1 MLIIYL
7 ELLFMVLIWGF
18 SFVVVDIAVEF
29 MPPLSVA
36 LYRFIV
42 VSLTFIIIDIYLKI
56 IRKNEFNKNEI
67 KKIRFSRNDWIL
79 LILSS
84 FTGVS
89 FFFLTQYSAIK
100 IIGPSLPALF
110 VCLLSPVVITV
121 LALIFFKEKLSLTK
135 VIGFIIASL
144 GGFLLITGGNLN
156 TLTSEDPNFFGYL
169 FALIT
174 PFLWAIYSTLTKK
187 VSQINSSLVMLK
199 YIAYLGTIELF
210 IFVVLNNELLKFISN
225 SLNIILV
232 LCVMYIG
239 ILCYILGY
247 YIWQNSQL
255 NLKSSKVA
263 SFLYI
268 EPFFTLLFSLLLQ
281 RSETI
286 VGWNIIGGII
296 VLVAVLII
304 NYK

>member
-7 ELLFMVLIWGF
+7 QLVLMVIIWGF
-18 SFVVVDIAVEF
+18 SFVVVDIAVEI

-36 LYRFIV
+36 LYRFVIA
-42 VSLTFIIIDIYLKI
+42 SLAFIIIDTYLKI
-56 IRKNEFNKNEI
+56 FRKKDQIKNNNNKRYYS
-67 KKIRFSRNDWIL
+67 KYDWFL
-79 LILSS
+79 LILASL
-84 FTGVS
+84 TGVS
-89 FFFLTQYSAIK
+89 LFFFAQYSAIE

-110 VCLLSPVVITV
+110 VCLLAPVVISF
-121 LALIFFKEKLSLTK
+121 LALIFFKEKLNFSK
-135 VIGFIIASL
+135 VAGFVIASI

-156 TLTSEDPNFFGYL
+156 RLTPDDPNFLGYL
-169 FALIT
+169 FALVT
-174 PFLWAIYSTLTKK
+174 PFLWAFYSILTKK
-187 VSQINSSLVMLK
+187 VAKKGSNLQMLK

-210 IFVVLNNELLKFISN
+210 FFVLLNNELLIFFSN
-225 SLNIILV
+225 IFNIILI
-232 LCVMYIG
+232 LCAVYIG

-268 EPFFTLLFSLLLQ
+268 EPFITLLFSIFLQ
-281 RSETI
+281 RSETFVI
-286 VGWNIIGGII
+286 WNIIGGII
-296 VLVAVLII
+296 VLIAVLII